1 MLEGSVRK
9 NLSQEMLTQQFE
21 AELKIFRL
29 EQEEISL
36 SLFAGDKECDL
47 RLCWNDGLMSL
58 GEYAQGSC
66 FCWQIPIAWECY
78 TWSSQQNY
86 RKNQQ
91 CGSTNEKSTAFQHQ
105 KSKMK
110 FRCQVSW
117 CSYGSLSQT
126 SAGSFSLD
134 SRNDYGVLQLS
145 RLSLWKRIFWSN
157 S

>member
-9 NLSQEMLTQQFE
+9 NLTQEMLTQQFE

-29 EQEEISL
+29 EQEEISF

-78 TWSSQQNY
+78 TWSPQQLELSKESSV
-86 RKNQQ
+86 RKY
-91 CGSTNEKSTAFQHQ
+91 KR
-105 KSKMK
+105 KK
-110 FRCQVSW
+110 
-117 CSYGSLSQT
+117 Y
-126 SAGSFSLD
+126 SFSASKIQDEISMPGELMF
-134 SRNDYGVLQLS
+134 
-145 RLSLWKRIFWSN
+145 LWQSFPDISGIIFAW
-157 S
+157 